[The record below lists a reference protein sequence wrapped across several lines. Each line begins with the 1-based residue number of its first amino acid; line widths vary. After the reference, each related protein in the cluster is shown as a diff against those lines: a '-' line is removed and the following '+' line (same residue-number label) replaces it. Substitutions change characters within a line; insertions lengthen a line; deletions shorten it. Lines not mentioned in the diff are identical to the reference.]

1 MKKHLGMTLILA
13 TLASLA
19 SNSAL
24 AGDAV
29 LGALIGGGAGAV
41 VGSSIGGRDAALI
54 GGALGAATGA
64 AIASSGTR
72 IVHAGPAYYAPPP
85 PPAIYVPAPVVYPQ
99 QAYYAP
105 PVRVERRVYYVES
118 GYGTP
123 RGAYGR
129 YERRYERHHDDW
141 HGRDRRDDGHR
152 RGWDA
157 RY

>member
-1 MKKHLGMTLILA
+1 MKKHLGISIMLA
-13 TLASLA
+13 ALASTP
-19 SNSAL
+19 AL

-64 AIASSGTR
+64 AIASSHGGTR
-72 IVHAGPAYYAPPP
+72 VYVAPPAYMPPP
-85 PPAIYVPAPVVYPQ
+85 PPAVYVPAPVIYPQ

-105 PVRVERRVYYVES
+105 PVRVERRVYYVEN
-118 GYGTP
+118 GYGYP

-129 YERRYERHHDDW
+129 YERRHHHDY
-141 HGRDRRDDGHR
+141 HDRGWRDDDRR
-152 RGWDA
+152 RGWDG
-157 RY
+157 R

>member
-1 MKKHLGMTLILA
+1 MKKHLGITIMLA
-13 TLASLA
+13 ALASTP
-19 SNSAL
+19 AL

-64 AIASSGTR
+64 AIASSQNGTR
-72 IVHAGPAYYAPPP
+72 VYVAPPAYLPPP
-85 PPAIYVPAPVVYPQ
+85 PPAVYVPAPVVYPQ

-105 PVRVERRVYYVES
+105 PVRVAPRVYYVEG
-118 GYGTP
+118 GYGYP
-123 RGAYGR
+123 RGAYER
-129 YERRYERHHDDW
+129 YEHRHHDF
-141 HGRDRRDDGHR
+141 HGRDWRDDDR
-152 RGWDA
+152 RHGWNG